1 MSQKNAV
8 PVHHRLVIPGSELR
22 AVRAAEGGKRT
33 LTGYAAMYNVESP
46 EYYGFVEEIAP
57 GSFAAAL
64 RGEDDV
70 RALVNHDPSMVI
82 GRSTAGT
89 LRLSDDA
96 KGLRVEIDVPDT
108 TVGRDLVTSI
118 ERGDVSQMSF
128 AFETVRDEWSYRD
141 INGRSVTKRRLLEAR
156 LFDVSAVT
164 YPWYP
169 TTEISA
175 RDRGFL
181 EAHAAK
187 VKSAGERR
195 AREIAIAELT

>member
-1 MSQKNAV
+1 MSKTNAAA
-8 PVHHRLVIPGSELR
+8 VHHRLVIPGSELR

-33 LTGYAAMYNVESP
+33 LTGYAALYNVESP

-70 RALVNHDPSMVI
+70 RALVNHDPSLVI

-118 ERGDVSQMSF
+118 DRGDVNQMSF
-128 AFETVRDEWSYRD
+128 AFEVVRDEWSYRD
-141 INGRSVTKRRLLEAR
+141 ANGRSVTKRRLLEAR
-156 LFDVSAVT
+156 LYDVSAVT

-169 TTEISA
+169 DTEISA
-175 RDRGFL
+175 RARGMLEDR
-181 EAHAAK
+181 AAK
-187 VKSAGERR
+187 ARAAGQRR
-195 AREIAIAELT
+195 AREIALAELT